1 MIWISSPGFLNPRKS
16 TNSIKDVRIPLVTS
30 MGKPEGQGITAKTM
44 IFHEFPELEL
54 LGYLLWPTSEENL
67 NESGLS
73 SRAKKQT

>member
-1 MIWISSPGFLNPRKS
+1 
-16 TNSIKDVRIPLVTS
+16 